1 MARSLLTNLC
11 NKLPFPVKSFLIRA
25 CSMECTYKCT
35 YMIVASLSDS
45 ICRQRQG
52 EKGVSERSELTT
64 CVYINILLSPTYL
77 LFRGST
83 ITIII
88 IYYICTHSHTHTQS
102 HRRIFQW
109 LSYTLFFYNAL
120 LGLLAAIFRVLIS
133 TCINLL
139 LMIRLDRP
147 VAQQLDTGNW
157 I

>member
-1 MARSLLTNLC
+1 MRSQ
-11 NKLPFPVKSFLIRA
+11 KLP
-25 CSMECTYKCT
+25 
-35 YMIVASLSDS
+35 SLPGN
-45 ICRQRQG
+45 CYAYNNYR
-52 EKGVSERSELTT
+52 VL
-64 CVYINILLSPTYL
+64 YISAH
-77 LFRGST
+77 
-83 ITIII
+83 I
-88 IYYICTHSHTHTQS
+88 IYMYTHTHIQS
-102 HRRIFQW
+102 YRRIFQW